1 MERREFLK
9 ISGAGMA
16 ASAVTAPAIVAA
28 GRSPMTSFET
38 KITLIGGPTVL
49 IELGGFRLLTDPTFD
64 APRSYQ
70 LAAVTRV
77 KTTGPAIQPEAL
89 GAIDAVLLSHDH
101 HIDNLDLSG
110 RAFLPHA
117 GRVFTTPVGAERL
130 GRAMQGLAPWESA
143 RLEAADGRS
152 LVVTATP
159 ARHGPPGIE
168 GTMGEVAGFVL
179 GLEVPGDAIYV
190 TGDTVWYEGVAEVA
204 KRFQPRLVIL
214 FAGAAKPRGPSF
226 CATMD
231 NNDAIETANAFPLAR
246 IVGVHNDG
254 WQHVTESQSDLA
266 QGFTTLGLDSRLQLL
281 EPGQPVRLT
290 L

>member
-1 MERREFLK
+1 
-9 ISGAGMA
+9 
-16 ASAVTAPAIVAA
+16 
-28 GRSPMTSFET
+28 MTSFET
-38 KITLIGGPTVL
+38 TITLIGGPTVL

-130 GRAMQGLAPWESA
+130 GRAVQGLAPQGLAPQGLAPWESA

-159 ARHGPPGIE
+159 ARHGPPGVE

-179 GLEVPGDAIYV
+179 GLEVQGDAIYV

-231 NNDAIETANAFPLAR
+231 NNDAIETANAFPQAR

-266 QGFTTLGLDSRLQLL
+266 QGFRTLGLDSRLQLL
-281 EPGQPVRLT
+281 EPGQPVQLT